1 MTMAAEK
8 KSKALAL
15 PDNIVNLLAD
25 ADKRKGFPPGTMLS
39 MMSQEAGGNFEKFI
53 SDPGAYHYPLNA
65 EGKRVAKHSGVIST
79 AKGPFGITDSTAKKP
94 GYGVSPLVGTTF
106 EDHLN
111 FAADYLGGRAKAAG
125 SLEGG
130 MAGYGEGAKYASQV
144 VDRRDGQT
152 QSAGLRVPVQV
163 AQSANMNVGS
173 TTEGQ
178 SLPPGSSKNIPPEQ
192 GVASAEPA
200 LFTPNEWVA
209 FTRAMH
215 DSGAPAALDQNQ
227 SPTAAP
233 VYAGVQVPD
242 FLQGL
247 RGVPGNVPIN
257 FTGFGSYGVHG

>member
-53 SDPGAYHYPLNA
+53 SDPSAYHYPLNA
-65 EGKRVAKHSGVIST
+65 DGKRVAKHSGAIST

-144 VDRRDGQT
+144 VNRRDGQT
-152 QSAGLRVPVQV
+152 QGAGLRVPVQV
-163 AQSANMNVGS
+163 AQAANMNVGGIA
-173 TTEGQ
+173 ERQ
-178 SLPPGSSKNIPPEQ
+178 SLDPRMAADAPPIQGIASS
-192 GVASAEPA
+192 EPA
-200 LFTPNEWVA
+200 LLSPNEWVS
-209 FTRAMH
+209 FTRAL
-215 DSGAPAALDQNQ
+215 SGADTVPALDKKQ
-227 SPTAAP
+227 SPTEP
-233 VYAGVQVPD
+233 TVYAGVQVPD

-247 RGVPGNVPIN
+247 RGVPTNVPIN